1 MSLSVQQMLGLIL
14 FFPWFAILSTLF
26 WLYPRQPRTTA
37 RRTFDLAAIA
47 IAVVAFALIARWA
60 HGYATP
66 TGTAGNIWRQVLAT
80 TSGYGVFLA
89 VMVAAW
95 FVRRRWLRNG
105 AGR

>member
-26 WLYPRQPRTTA
+26 WLYPRRPRTAA
-37 RRTFDLAAIA
+37 RRTFDIVSIA
-47 IAVVAFALIARWA
+47 IAVVAFALVARWA
-60 HGYATP
+60 HDYAAP

-89 VMVAAW
+89 VMLVAW
-95 FVRRRWLRNG
+95 LVRRRWLR
-105 AGR
+105 AASGR